1 MFSFRCFKTVIAIA
15 FLLSGAMAWSAPLS
29 AEDVFQKLRPL
40 AAEASHPTV
49 FKNKS
54 QIIVTLPSD
63 KERDDDKKEW
73 VFSSITAEVNVQ
85 NKVPQI
91 YIETQNCNIKHKDLD
106 VAKMQKRLQQQIRS
120 VSAAVFG
127 TGFELN
133 GEPYF
138 KELGP
143 HWKKFSHVKIK
154 EQVPGV
160 KFMRIARSP
169 SKCDGREGYRFRY
182 DFFL

>member
-1 MFSFRCFKTVIAIA
+1 MSAFRTFKIAAVIGLVLVNAGA
-15 FLLSGAMAWSAPLS
+15 QAALLSS
-29 AEDVFQKLRPL
+29 EEVFQKLRPL

-49 FKNKS
+49 FKSKS
-54 QIIVTLPSD
+54 QITVALPTD
-63 KERDDDKKEW
+63 QERGDEKKEW
-73 VFSSITAEVNVQ
+73 VFSNVTAEVNSE

-91 YIETQNCNIKHKDLD
+91 YIETHNCNIKRANLD
-106 VAKMQKRLQQQIRS
+106 IPKMQKRVLRQIRS

-133 GEPYF
+133 ADRYF

-143 HWKKFSHVKIK
+143 NWKKFSHVKV
-154 EQVPGV
+154 QDQLSGV